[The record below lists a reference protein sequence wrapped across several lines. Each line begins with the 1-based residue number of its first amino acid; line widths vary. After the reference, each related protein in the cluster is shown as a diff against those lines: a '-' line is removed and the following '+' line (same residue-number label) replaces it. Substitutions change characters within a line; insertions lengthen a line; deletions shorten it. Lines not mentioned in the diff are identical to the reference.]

1 MSTSYGLSSPLRDS
15 NSGAVIPT
23 AEMARRMLKRSRQGD
38 SFSSRDQE
46 QGSGQ
51 ERERSTKRSKNT
63 AINLHLFDP
72 YTSDVFQTPYGEE
85 YIHPSA
91 VTKQLIPEELS
102 PLPILNRASSR
113 NPKENASR
121 YSSTKGLAS
130 PFSSRHNSAGSSPR
144 SRPRKKIQSNSK
156 SKPRRPASATKLRS
170 TYSGSSHHSLFHD
183 GATLSVDQDMPKSA
197 VTTKLR
203 ALNRYQSSHTL
214 TQNSRQDW
222 LVPPQALKRKLQVS
236 DNIRTP
242 HYGSEISSSYFMLD
256 FSAFSTPFPS
266 PDQSPPVFVAPA
278 NDVSS
283 FSTALDDVTMVPI
296 LNSTPESPHK
306 NDVKSLP
313 SFSVLAAPECDSSTP
328 LLDSLFEPMGIQLDE
343 ITFNNHAPID
353 DENSSE
359 NQKEDALNSLFD
371 ELVLDPADD
380 GAFPVF
386 VLGVVSCSSYF
397 RWRHLRVMAFA
408 CWDNRAPSNNK
419 RGQRSSSFHL
429 GLRTSLKSTFSNPIR
444 TKSLNSDSSIL
455 SFPLP
460 PASTSGR
467 KRAGTIRASDYQ
479 PAAASHALARRTR
492 SGTIVGPTSMSAMKV
507 PTPISRKTPIHV
519 PRKNRA
525 QNPMTSWS

>member
-1 MSTSYGLSSPLRDS
+1 MSNSYGRGLRRPPRFTYTHKKAHLSTTPVLSSPLQELDAR
-15 NSGAVIPT
+15 AVIPT
-23 AEMARRMLKRSRQGD
+23 SEMTRRMLKRSRQGE

-63 AINLHLFDP
+63 AINLHLFDS

-113 NPKENASR
+113 NPKENGSR
-121 YSSTKGLAS
+121 YSSRKGLAS
-130 PFSSRHNSAGSSPR
+130 PFSSRHNSAGSSSSPR

-156 SKPRRPASATKLRS
+156 SKARRSASATKLHS
-170 TYSGSSHHSLFHD
+170 TSSGSSHHQSFHD
-183 GATLSVDQDMPKSA
+183 RATLSVDQNMPKSA
-197 VTTKLR
+197 VTTKSR

-222 LVPPQALKRKLQVS
+222 LVPPQALKKKLQVS

-242 HYGSEISSSYFMLD
+242 HYGSEISSSFFMLD
-256 FSAFSTPFPS
+256 LPMAFSTPFPS

-278 NDVSS
+278 NDNPS

-296 LNSTPESPHK
+296 SNSTPESPHK
-306 NDVKSLP
+306 NDVKSIS

-328 LLDSLFEPMGIQLDE
+328 FLDSLFEPMGIQLNE

-353 DENSSE
+353 DGNSSE

-386 VLGVVSCSSYF
+386 ALGVVSCSSYLG
-397 RWRHLRVMAFA
+397 WGPSGDGICLLGQSCAF
-408 CWDNRAPSNNK
+408 K
-419 RGQRSSSFHL
+419 
-429 GLRTSLKSTFSNPIR
+429 
-444 TKSLNSDSSIL
+444 
-455 SFPLP
+455 
-460 PASTSGR
+460 
-467 KRAGTIRASDYQ
+467 
-479 PAAASHALARRTR
+479 
-492 SGTIVGPTSMSAMKV
+492 
-507 PTPISRKTPIHV
+507 
-519 PRKNRA
+519 
-525 QNPMTSWS
+525 